1 LKIRGFAQALFSIK
15 WSWGGISEGKRG
27 EAFTSMTRNSLAIT
41 GESRLS
47 QELLEFSREAGLN
60 AVLISE
66 LAELTPAT
74 PVVIETS
81 ASGVEKKKSILQR
94 LDLALPAPAVIITS
108 CLGFATT
115 LMASWTA
122 KPERIVGFATFYP
135 FKDRKVIELTA
146 GIRTEESAIRSAEQ
160 LFKSIGKETV
170 RVKDTPGLTFPRI
183 LSLIINEAARSLEEG
198 VATAEEIDVA
208 MRLGVN
214 YPHGPLRWA
223 DQIGLDEVL
232 AVLEGLQRET
242 GDDRYRPTPLLKKLV
257 IAGFLG
263 ETCGK
268 GFYSYNEGQVKP

>member
-1 LKIRGFAQALFSIK
+1 
-15 WSWGGISEGKRG
+15 
-27 EAFTSMTRNSLAIT
+27 MTRNSFAIT

-47 QELLEFSREAGLN
+47 QELLELSREAGLN
-60 AVLISE
+60 AVLISD
-66 LAELTPAT
+66 LAELTPVT

-81 ASGVEKKKSILQR
+81 ASGLEKKKSILQR

-160 LFKSIGKETV
+160 LFKSIGKETL

-214 YPHGPLRWA
+214 YPQGPLRWA
-223 DQIGLDEVL
+223 DQVGLDEVL

-242 GDDRYRPTPLLKKLV
+242 GDDRYRPAPLLKKLV

-263 ETCGK
+263 ETRSK

>member
-1 LKIRGFAQALFSIK
+1 
-15 WSWGGISEGKRG
+15 
-27 EAFTSMTRNSLAIT
+27 MTKNSLAII
-41 GESRLS
+41 GENRLS
-47 QELLEFSREAGLN
+47 QELLELGRGAGLE
-60 AVLISE
+60 AVLLSD
-66 LAELTPAT
+66 LAELTPTT
-74 PVVIETS
+74 PLVIETS
-81 ASGVEKKKSILQR
+81 SSQVEKKRSLLQK
-94 LDLALPAPAVIITS
+94 LDLALPSPAVIVTS

-135 FKDRKVIELTA
+135 LEDKKVIELAAGMRTA
-146 GIRTEESAIRSAEQ
+146 ESAMRSTEQ
-160 LFKSIGKETV
+160 LFKSIGKETF

-198 VATAEEIDVA
+198 VATADEIDVA

-242 GDDRYRPTPLLKKLV
+242 GDDRYRPAPLLKKLV

>member
-1 LKIRGFAQALFSIK
+1 
-15 WSWGGISEGKRG
+15 
-27 EAFTSMTRNSLAIT
+27 MTKSSLAII

-47 QELLEFSREAGLN
+47 QELLELSRGAEIE
-60 AVLISE
+60 AVLLSD
-66 LAELTPAT
+66 LTELTPTT
-74 PVVIETS
+74 PLVIETS
-81 ASGVEKKKSILQR
+81 STLVEKKKSLLQK
-94 LDLALPAPAVIITS
+94 LDLALPAPAVILTS

-135 FKDRKVIELTA
+135 LKDRKVIELAAGLRTA
-146 GIRTEESAIRSAEQ
+146 ESAMQSAEQ
-160 LFKSIGKETV
+160 LFNSLGKETV

-214 YPHGPLRWA
+214 YPQGPLRWA

-232 AVLEGLQRET
+232 AVLEGLQHET
-242 GDDRYRPTPLLKKLV
+242 GDDRYRPAPLLKKLV

-268 GFYSYNEGQVKP
+268 GFYSYHEGQVKP

>member
-1 LKIRGFAQALFSIK
+1 
-15 WSWGGISEGKRG
+15 
-27 EAFTSMTRNSLAIT
+27 MTRNSFAIT

-47 QELLEFSREAGLN
+47 QELLELSREAGIE
-60 AVLISE
+60 AVLISD
-66 LAELTPAT
+66 LAELAPVT

-146 GIRTEESAIRSAEQ
+146 GIRTEETAIRTAEQ

-214 YPHGPLRWA
+214 YPQGPLRWA

-242 GDDRYRPTPLLKKLV
+242 GDDRYRPAPLLKKLV

-263 ETCGK
+263 ETRGK

>member
-1 LKIRGFAQALFSIK
+1 
-15 WSWGGISEGKRG
+15 
-27 EAFTSMTRNSLAIT
+27 MTRNSFAIT

-47 QELLEFSREAGLN
+47 QELLELSREAGIE
-60 AVLISE
+60 AVLISD
-66 LAELTPAT
+66 LAELAPVT

-146 GIRTEESAIRSAEQ
+146 GIRTEETAIRTAEQ

-214 YPHGPLRWA
+214 YPQGPLRWA

-232 AVLEGLQRET
+232 AVLEALQRET
-242 GDDRYRPTPLLKKLV
+242 GDDRYRPAPLLKKLV

-263 ETCGK
+263 ETRGK

>member
-1 LKIRGFAQALFSIK
+1 
-15 WSWGGISEGKRG
+15 
-27 EAFTSMTRNSLAIT
+27 MTRNSLAIT

-47 QELLEFSREAGLN
+47 QELLELSREAGLD
-60 AVLISE
+60 AVLISD
-66 LAELTPAT
+66 LAELAPVT

-146 GIRTEESAIRSAEQ
+146 GIRTAESAIRSAEQ
-160 LFKSIGKETV
+160 LFKSIGKETL

-214 YPHGPLRWA
+214 YPQGPLRWA

-242 GDDRYRPTPLLKKLV
+242 GDDRYRPAPLLKKLV

-263 ETCGK
+263 ETRGK